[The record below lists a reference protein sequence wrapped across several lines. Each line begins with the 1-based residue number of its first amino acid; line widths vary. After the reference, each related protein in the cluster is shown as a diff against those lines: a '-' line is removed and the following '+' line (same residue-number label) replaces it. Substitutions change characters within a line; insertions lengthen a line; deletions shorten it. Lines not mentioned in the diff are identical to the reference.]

1 MLAFVSLYHES
12 RFLNKNKSCMHTF
25 IPFSVAKEH
34 IFLLQNLLATCV
46 LLYVRLFAC
55 LSVQIRTLTL

>member
-1 MLAFVSLYHES
+1 MSQGFEQIQCCV
-12 RFLNKNKSCMHTF
+12 HTF
-25 IPFSVAKEH
+25 IPFRVAKEH

-55 LSVQIRTLTL
+55 LSVQIRTVP